1 MIHHITFRVFS
12 HATEDEVKVHDA
24 LTFIA
29 LANHAIDTERIE
41 IDKIENSGHYGE
53 PLSIISVKVTRNKD
67 CVTILDFV
75 RSSLSEAE
83 ISHLIS
89 GIDELI
95 DDGCTFY
102 LRFDKQAASE
112 GILKICESSAAI
124 ACRIKVKVYPAK
136 KELAVSS
143 MRGFFSERQD
153 IL

>member
-12 HATEDEVKVHDA
+12 HATEDEDKVQDA
-24 LTFIA
+24 LIFIA
-29 LANHAIDTERIE
+29 SANHAIDVKRIE
-41 IDKIENSGHYGE
+41 IEKIENSGYYGE
-53 PLSIISVKVTRNKD
+53 PIRIISAHIKRDKD
-67 CVTILDFV
+67 CTTILKFM
-75 RSSLSEAE
+75 RSTFNEDE
-83 ISHLIS
+83 ISYITS
-89 GIDELI
+89 EFDERI
-95 DDGCTFY
+95 DDGCTLY
-102 LRFDKQAASE
+102 LRFDKQAAFE

>member
-12 HATEDEVKVHDA
+12 HATEDEDKVQDA
-24 LTFIA
+24 LVFIA
-29 LANHAIDTERIE
+29 SANNSIE
-41 IDKIENSGHYGE
+41 SKRFEIEKIENSGYYGE
-53 PLSIISVKVTRNKD
+53 PLRIIGTRLKRNKD
-67 CVTILDFV
+67 CGIILEFI
-75 RSSLSEAE
+75 RSSLNKAE
-83 ISHLIS
+83 ISYIIS
-89 GIDELI
+89 ELEERI

-112 GILKICESSAAI
+112 GILKLCESSSAI
-124 ACRIKVKVYPAK
+124 TCRIKVKVYPAK

>member
-12 HATEDEVKVHDA
+12 HATEDEVKVQDA

-29 LANHAIDTERIE
+29 LANHAIDAERIE
-41 IDKIENSGHYGE
+41 IEKIENSGHYGE
-53 PLSIISVKVTRNKD
+53 PLRIISAKVNRNKD
-67 CVTILDFV
+67 CVTILEFM
-75 RSSLSEAE
+75 RSSLAEAD

-89 GIDELI
+89 GLDELI

-153 IL
+153 IF